1 MSAMATGQAR
11 RALVAAAI
19 VAVIAPFEVG
29 CSLGQG
35 TGQVHSD
42 QLQIPDCWCNS
53 YDLGPDFFAA
63 VPYRDTLQIRVQRGT
78 DLQEVS
84 DGLAV
89 LVDDVVSIRKSFLN
103 KKLAVGLPLG
113 LEPPGSAPIS
123 GDAGVS
129 GGGQTDAGAI
139 GEGCGPTEGNGRL
152 EGCPL
157 DLLSAEGSEADT
169 GGPPLVHMALYLQ
182 QSCHN
187 QNIILYAVSGTILF
201 TDLFSGDPN
210 EADATQKLTDA
221 VFDIQVGDLRDVPQG
236 APANAVPKEK
246 LTNLRGCFRFYF
258 ERGQPGQLFP

>member
-1 MSAMATGQAR
+1 MARAC
-11 RALVAAAI
+11 RALFAALFAG
-19 VAVIAPFEVG
+19 AVVLASAPFATG

-42 QLQIPDCWCNS
+42 QLQADGCWCNS
-53 YDLGPDFFAA
+53 YDLGPNFFAA
-63 VPYRDTLQIRVQRGT
+63 VPYRETLQIRVQRGT

-89 LVDDVVSIRKSFLN
+89 LVDDVETIRKSFLN
-103 KKLAVGLPLG
+103 KKLTVGLPLG
-113 LEPPGSAPIS
+113 VEPPGSGPLT
-123 GDAGVS
+123 GDAGTS
-129 GGGQTDAGAI
+129 GGASTDAGAI
-139 GEGCGPTEGNGRL
+139 GEGCGPTEGSASL
-152 EGCPL
+152 SSCPL
-157 DLLSAEGSEADT
+157 DLLSTAGAAVDT

-221 VFDIQVGDLRDVPQG
+221 VFDVQVGDLRDVPQG
-236 APANAVPKEK
+236 SPADAVPKEK